1 MVRFWSERI
10 GYDSKRI
17 EEVPERLQKGVKEY
31 IESISL

>member
-1 MVRFWSERI
+1 MARFWSERI

-17 EEVPERLQKGVKEY
+17 EEVPVKLQKSVKEY